1 MGSNV
6 WGKNKKRFNT
16 TGRRLPPSAWII
28 KPNAF
33 AALIEPRQF
42 ARVQKLLQ
50 NRDTSLIKSDEYF
63 LNAMRRVL
71 AKEGTL
77 NERLLKKEGIFNH
90 RAYVRRF
97 GSLMGAYEPIG
108 YKPSPR
114 AFASLDG
121 CKRMMSLGRTLLIEL
136 KQLFP
141 SLRIVKLR
149 GQSQRALLE
158 LAGC

>member
-1 MGSNV
+1 MYNILKNEKYMGSNV

-71 AKEGTL
+71 AKEGTVVHPP
-77 NERLLKKEGIFNH
+77 K
-90 RAYVRRF
+90 
-97 GSLMGAYEPIG
+97 
-108 YKPSPR
+108 
-114 AFASLDG
+114 LD
-121 CKRMMSLGRTLLIEL
+121 T
-136 KQLFP
+136 
-141 SLRIVKLR
+141 R
-149 GQSQRALLE
+149 GHV
-158 LAGC
+158 